1 MNQLSKYMNG
11 VIQSVN
17 QHAKV
22 IDTLTFELDKKLS
35 KKEIAEM
42 FNLLSNGYP
51 YEKVITKSGGDP
63 L

>member
-11 VIQSVN
+11 VIQAVN

-22 IDTLTFELDKKLS
+22 NDTLTSELDKKLS

-51 YEKVITKSGGDP
+51 
-63 L
+63 